1 MKKIIGALIS
11 LSALAL
17 AACGSSSFTTQKAAD
32 FAQTISNPAVV
43 VIDVR
48 TPSEFAVGHIANA
61 VNIDVESGTFEQQ
74 IASLDKSKAYA
85 VYCHSGRRSANA
97 AGIMSKAGFT
107 SIYNLDG
114 GVTDW
119 VNSGGQLVTQ

>member
-1 MKKIIGALIS
+1 MKKIIVALIS

-17 AACGSSSFTTQKAAD
+17 SACGSSSFTTQKAAD

-48 TPSEFAVGHIANA
+48 TPSEFAAGHIANA
-61 VNIDVESGTFEQQ
+61 VNIDVEGGMFEQQ
-74 IASLDKSKAYA
+74 IASLDKSKTYA

-107 SIYNLDG
+107 TIYNLDG
-114 GVTDW
+114 GVTAW
-119 VNSGGQLVTQ
+119 TAAGQQLVMQ